1 MKRYTMYLMVAAAG
15 VWSAGCTSPTGRPDY
30 TASGALAGGATGA
43 IIGSMAR
50 HPGPGAL
57 VGGAVGAV
65 VGGLVGH
72 GLDQAQEAQLQAQAP
87 QTWQHVEQGQPLTL
101 VDIKAL
107 AKAGIGDDLLISQ
120 IRNSRTTYRLS
131 TVDILDLKN
140 AGVNEKVIDFMINT
154 PATVVQP
161 QTAPAPSYY
170 YTTPPPYYNYPP
182 YYYYPYPYPY
192 GGPYFF
198 FHGSFGHGYRHW
210 R

>member
-15 VWSAGCTSPTGRPDY
+15 AWSAGCTSPTGRPDY

-50 HPGPGAL
+50 HSGPGAL

-65 VGGLVGH
+65 FGGLVGH
-72 GLDQAQEAQLQAQAP
+72 GMDQAQEAQLQAQAP

-101 VDIKAL
+101 ADIKAL

-120 IRNSRTTYRLS
+120 IRNSRTIYRLS
-131 TVDILDLKN
+131 TADIIDLKN
-140 AGVNEKVIDFMINT
+140 TGVNEKVIDFMINT

-161 QTAPAPSYY
+161 QPQVAPEPRYY
-170 YTTPPPYYNYPP
+170 YATPPPYYYPP
-182 YYYYPYPYPY
+182 YYYPRKSSSVTLRVPELLL
-192 GGPYFF
+192 F
-198 FHGSFGHGYRHW
+198 W
-210 R
+210 LLNA